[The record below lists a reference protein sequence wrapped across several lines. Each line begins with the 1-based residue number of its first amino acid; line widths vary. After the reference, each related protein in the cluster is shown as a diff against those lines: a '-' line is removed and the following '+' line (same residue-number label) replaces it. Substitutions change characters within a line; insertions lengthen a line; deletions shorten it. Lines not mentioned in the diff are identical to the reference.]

1 VSSTAVVAIEGVLAR
16 SPQFGV
22 AMLPNDDALRLYAGL
37 VQTYR
42 VILVTCEPEVTK
54 VEHWLRSHGLRD
66 HDQLL
71 TGDGRDCIDVRAS
84 QLRALRASRT
94 AVALVVDSEPLVVA
108 HAASVGLSGL
118 LYVAP
123 RSAPSRADMGAR
135 RIRDWSAIEAE
146 LDLQREIRTQ
156 A

>member
-1 VSSTAVVAIEGVLAR
+1 
-16 SPQFGV
+16 
-22 AMLPNDDALRLYAGL
+22 
-37 VQTYR
+37 
-42 VILVTCEPEVTK
+42 
-54 VEHWLRSHGLRD
+54 
-66 HDQLL
+66 
-71 TGDGRDCIDVRAS
+71 
-84 QLRALRASRT
+84 LRASRT